1 MNHIPEVTFYFHNQD
16 NITSDKLFNE
26 KRVVVFAIPGAFT
39 PTCSTKELP
48 GYEELYDEIK
58 SHGIDEIYCI
68 SVNDSYVMDA
78 WFDKLEIKNVKYLP
92 DGNAFF
98 AGQMNELVLKNNLG
112 LGFRSWRYSMIVN
125 NGIIE
130 KLWEEEGKVDD
141 AEDDPYDITKPEV
154 SLYYLKLSNPIK

>member
-1 MNHIPEVTFYFHNQD
+1 
-16 NITSDKLFNE
+16 
-26 KRVVVFAIPGAFT
+26 
-39 PTCSTKELP
+39 
-48 GYEELYDEIK
+48 
-58 SHGIDEIYCI
+58 
-68 SVNDSYVMDA
+68 MDA

-92 DGNAFF
+92 DGNGFF
-98 AGQMNELVLKNNLG
+98 TGQMNELVLKNNLG